1 MGFLD
6 GGFSGVASGLG
17 GVASGIANY
26 LSNNQAMAFSRE
38 QFEWQKNLALN
49 QLQWRVAD
57 AKKAGL
63 HPMAALGI
71 GASSFS
77 PVGVSQTPY
86 DFSWIGDMG
95 QNADYAA
102 AKAKDK
108 QDQDTAVNLSRR
120 NAELQNQNLELQN
133 QGLQQDNEFRQWK
146 YNVAMSGGVQQA
158 LKSPANASV
167 NGVNPSVIPGQDDSI
182 PPGKGNI
189 PSGEPMFQF
198 METSTPGVYTLQ
210 PGSDWSQI
218 YEDKG
223 FGLEQWPIMKTNFID
238 YVNRFLGGVLNGMVY
253 SDAAGGW
260 VKANSR
266 LGKEALGTLSSRIRR
281 FGSRWYDEMKKTAR
295 FYNSN

>member
-1 MGFLD
+1 MGFFS
-6 GGFSGVASGLG
+6 GGFSGVASGIG
-17 GVASGIANY
+17 GVASGIGNY
-26 LSNNQAMAFSRE
+26 LSNKQAMAFSKE

-77 PVGVSQTPY
+77 PVGVSQSPY

-120 NAELQNQNLELQN
+120 NVELQNQNLELQN
-133 QGLQQDNEFRQWK
+133 QGLQQDNDFRQWQ
-146 YNVAMSGGVQQA
+146 YNAAMSGGVQQA

-182 PPGKGNI
+182 PPGKGNV
-189 PSGEPMFQF
+189 PSGDPMYQF
-198 METSTPGVYTLQ
+198 METSTPGVFTLQ
-210 PGSDWSQI
+210 PGNDWSQVF
-218 YEDKG
+218 EDKG
-223 FGLEQWPIMKTNFID
+223 FPFEQWPLFKSNVVD
-238 YVNRFLGGVLNGMVY
+238 YAGRATGRIINGMVY

-260 VKANSR
+260 VRANSK
-266 LGKEALGTLSSRIRR
+266 LGKEALDTLSSRARHYGRR
-281 FGSRWYDEMKKTAR
+281 WWNEMKNAVR
-295 FYNSN
+295 FYSR